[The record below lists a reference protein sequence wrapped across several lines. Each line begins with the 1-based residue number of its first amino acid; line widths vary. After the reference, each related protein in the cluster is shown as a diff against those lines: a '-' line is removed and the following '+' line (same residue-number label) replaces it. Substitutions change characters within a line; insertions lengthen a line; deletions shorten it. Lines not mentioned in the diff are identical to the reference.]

1 MLNNANNNNNFYFP
15 KVTFNTYTR
24 TPRALDA
31 STLPLGYRGGGI
43 LRFENAHNFFHFLR
57 YIIKYKTAVMSANA
71 FHIRLIVVCY

>member
-31 STLPLGYRGGGI
+31 STLPLG
-43 LRFENAHNFFHFLR
+43 
-57 YIIKYKTAVMSANA
+57 
-71 FHIRLIVVCY
+71 